1 MDASRN
7 DRGTV
12 TRAHVAHLCEQ
23 LRARAAGYWQLD
35 APAQRLLQV
44 AFVPGPG
51 LDPQV
56 GQQFAAATL
65 EVELSQKNLGIVAAA
80 MDGRPVVSHA
90 IELPEDS
97 GSGRWLRAFGASRS
111 VAVPI
116 RAENSQVNGVLSV
129 ALPPEI
135 ALEDQEVVNMVQ
147 RAAFDQED
155 RGVVHGRVAVVE
167 RSETTG
173 KLSPGA

>member
-7 DRGTV
+7 DRGAV
-12 TRAHVAHLCEQ
+12 TRAHVAALCER
-23 LRARAAGYWQLD
+23 LNARAAGYWQLD
-35 APAQRLLQV
+35 ALAQRLVQV
-44 AFVPGPG
+44 AFVPGAR

-56 GQQFAAATL
+56 GLDFAAATL

-80 MDGRPVVSHA
+80 REGRPVVSRA
-90 IELPEDS
+90 SDLPEDS

-116 RAENSQVNGVLSV
+116 RGGNGQVDGVLSV

-135 ALEDQEVVNMVQ
+135 TLEDQEVVKIVQ
-147 RAAFDQED
+147 RAAFDQEG
-155 RGVVHGRVAVVE
+155 RGVV
-167 RSETTG
+167 
-173 KLSPGA
+173 PGPASAGS